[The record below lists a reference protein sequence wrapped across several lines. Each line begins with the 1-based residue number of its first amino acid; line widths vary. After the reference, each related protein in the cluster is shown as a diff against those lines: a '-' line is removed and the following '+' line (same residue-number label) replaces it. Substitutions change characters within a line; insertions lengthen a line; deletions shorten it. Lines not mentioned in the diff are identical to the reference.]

1 MVKLHHIIVK
11 GKVQG
16 VFYRD
21 YTQKKARSLGLKG
34 SVRNRSDGSVEIY
47 AQGNESQLKEL
58 ESWCWDGSPYS
69 NVVNVIAQE
78 EQDDQHFPD
87 FRIIF

>member
-1 MVKLHHIIVK
+1 MAIRHHIIVK

-21 YTQKKARSLGLKG
+21 YTQKKAKSLDLKG
-34 SVRNRSDGSVEIY
+34 TVRNRVDGSVEIH
-47 AQGNESQLKEL
+47 AQGSESQLKKL
-58 ESWCWDGSPYS
+58 ADWCWEGSPYS
-69 NVVNVIAQE
+69 TVIDVIIQE
-78 EQDDQHFPD
+78 EQENQRYPD